1 MTTYELTDIDLMEV
15 SAVTAGANQHATVV
29 LFKNLGFES
38 PVKPKSVG
46 TTERGEGPVTVE
58 ELTKSLA
65 DQKTQTADL
74 TKAADEA
81 TAKAAA
87 AEAAL
92 AALTKSATDAG
103 LDVQDGKIVKRDAPE
118 MVMID
123 GEAVEKSLVPAPV
136 LKALEKAAA
145 NIAKMQAQAEEATL
159 AKRGETEL
167 PNIAGTPLAK
177 GRLLALAEKDA
188 DVLKALKAA
197 DAAMAS
203 TFVEKG
209 HSRVEDEASS
219 EYRLDQMTKAY
230 QTAHSVPYE
239 TAYAAVVQT
248 NDGRALYKS
257 LRDTAN

>member
-1 MTTYELTDIDLMEV
+1 MAYELEDIELLELSLVDNP
-15 SAVTAGANQHATVV
+15 ANQHAAVV
-29 LFKNLGFES
+29 LFKNLGYET
-38 PVKPKSVG
+38 PVKPESAG

-65 DQKTQTADL
+65 DQKTQAAEL
-74 TKAADEA
+74 TKAAAEA

-92 AALTKSATDAG
+92 AAMTKSATDAG
-103 LDVQDGKIVKRDAPE
+103 LDVKDGLIVKRADPE
-118 MVMID
+118 FVMVG
-123 GEAVEKSLVPAPV
+123 GEKVEKSLVPAPV
-136 LKALEKAAA
+136 LKALEQAAA
-145 NIAKMQAQAEEATL
+145 DIAKMQAQAEEVTL
-159 AKRGETEL
+159 AKRGTDEL
-167 PNIAGTPLAK
+167 PNLAGTPLAK

-209 HSRVEDEASS
+209 HSRVEDEASP
-219 EYRLDQMTKAY
+219 EYRLDQMAKAY
-230 QTAHSVPYE
+230 QTANNVPYE
-239 TAYAAVVQT
+239 TAYAAVVKT